1 MNRNSTAPVPI
12 GLSEIVTLITLVG
25 SALTALY
32 GRDWG
37 IAANAQHYAGIAV
50 VLLPIGL
57 SIARAIKHHAVTA
70 AASAVAVAAQS
81 SIAAVTHTY
90 TAPSMAEPV
99 ADPYPGGDI
108 PAVAPIIIPP
118 QPTPLTP

>member
-1 MNRNSTAPVPI
+1 MSNNTDAPLASVPAL
-12 GLSEIVTLITLVG
+12 GLSEIVTVLTLIG

-57 SIARAIKHHAVTA
+57 SIARAIKHYAATTA
-70 AASAVAVAAQS
+70 NAKVATVLPIRLTVDPPA
-81 SIAAVTHTY
+81 
-90 TAPSMAEPV
+90 APSMAEPV
-99 ADPYPGGDI
+99 ADPYPGGDVPVI
-108 PAVAPIIIPP
+108 PAQAP
-118 QPTPLTP
+118 PTP